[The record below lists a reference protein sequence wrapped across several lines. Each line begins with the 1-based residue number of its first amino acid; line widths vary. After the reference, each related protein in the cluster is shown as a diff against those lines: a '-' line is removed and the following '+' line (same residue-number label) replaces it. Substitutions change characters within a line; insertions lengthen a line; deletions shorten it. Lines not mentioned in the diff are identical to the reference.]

1 MAARLRQVRVIAGFT
16 SQSAFAE
23 SLRGTWKQDHI
34 SRYETGATA
43 PPGDF
48 LRAIAEK
55 HHINTHWIL
64 TGEGPIRAGDASAPE
79 VRRGAPVVAGAVEIV
94 PAEDMGQIRPEVR
107 AEYVPLLGGTA
118 AGPPSFETDRGQP
131 VGWADEFVRVPGAMV
146 GQFALRLRGQSM
158 APDYPDGS
166 LLLVGGPVE
175 PREGRETLA
184 LVFIDD
190 AGGDSGHTV
199 KCVSLR
205 GPELVLRPL
214 NPDYV
219 EQVVPLGRIRRIL
232 GILKRLA

>member
-1 MAARLRQVRVIAGFT
+1 MPRRRTLARMANAANVRPEWLA
-16 SQSAFAE
+16 
-23 SLRGTWKQDHI
+23 
-34 SRYETGATA
+34 
-43 PPGDF
+43 
-48 LRAIAEK
+48 
-55 HHINTHWIL
+55 
-64 TGEGPIRAGDASAPE
+64 TGEGPMRPEDVAAPE
-79 VRRGAPVVAGAVEIV
+79 VRRGALAIPAGLEIV